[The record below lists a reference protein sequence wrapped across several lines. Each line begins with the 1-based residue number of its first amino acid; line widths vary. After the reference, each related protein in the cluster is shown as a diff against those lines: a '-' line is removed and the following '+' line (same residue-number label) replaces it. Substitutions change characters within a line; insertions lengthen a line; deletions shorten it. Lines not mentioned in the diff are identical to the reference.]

1 MSSICVWVYAR
12 TEDMSFVSN
21 ARAAEYYSNAN
32 AEFPLLTGLACTPV
46 YLAWLLPVQGRIL
59 LYSVHTQRNA
69 YMQNHTLIYMHAQEN
84 WYFLRDPTHGHTH
97 THWESFWRA
106 FEAAWLE
113 CAVSS
118 GRLAGG
124 LYGIS
129 AFRNPNMRGNNLLV
143 LWILKDTASL
153 CASLI
158 LSLWWR
164 NVKRLRARCWSDLDQ
179 TEIISVCSTLFIEF
193 IISQRILS
201 LNDEHNGTVSNRVS
215 AGTSWHF
222 TKAPLLM
229 HCFV

>member
-1 MSSICVWVYAR
+1 MPSICVWVYAR
-12 TEDMSFVSN
+12 TEDVSFVSN

-84 WYFLRDPTHGHTH
+84 WYFLRTDGIPHMDTHIHT
-97 THWESFWRA
+97 ERA
-106 FEAAWLE
+106 FGEPLKQHGWSVP
-113 CAVSS
+113 VSS

-124 LYGIS
+124 LYGVS

-153 CASLI
+153 CASLF

-164 NVKRLRARCWSDLDQ
+164 NVKRPRARCWSDLDQ

-201 LNDEHNGTVSNRVS
+201 LNDEHNDTE
-215 AGTSWHF
+215 TF
-222 TKAPLLM
+222 CLTDT
-229 HCFV
+229 